1 LSQLAA
7 VPLPEV
13 RTNSCLDAPITE
25 GAHPV
30 ILFSHG
36 YTGAFT
42 DYTFIFEDLASP
54 GYVVASVDHTY
65 EAGAGWRPH
74 PLTSILGPKQ
84 TLCQGKIESS

>member
-1 LSQLAA
+1 MA
-7 VPLPEV
+7 VSLPEV
-13 RTNSCLDAPITE
+13 RTNSCLDAPIAE

-42 DYTFIFEDLASP
+42 DYTFIFEDLASR

-65 EAGAGWRPH
+65 EATAVEFPDGRFVKSVFGW
-74 PLTSILGPKQ
+74 G
-84 TLCQGKIESS
+84 TLAWIQR